1 MPIHIADAFKTS
13 AFASQQTGLLFNLP
27 VPDPRAVQREPGV
40 SLCMIVKNEER
51 FLEACLESVKDYVD
65 EINIVDTGSTDR
77 TLEIARRYTDRIE
90 HREWRGDFS
99 WARNEAIE
107 MATKRWIIVLDADEE
122 LTSDSGP
129 LLHAL
134 GTTPAGTTPVYLK
147 ILNLVDDQSGMGTMT
162 HLLPRI
168 YPNTTRIR
176 YHGVIHENIGRTDS
190 KEDIGGVLSPIKILH
205 KGYTEAI
212 LAGRNKSQRNLPL
225 LAKAIEENGESSF
238 SWFNYAMSAIGA
250 EDADMG
256 IEAFE
261 KMFAIDEKDGIVRSY
276 HALAYL
282 ALASAYAYKKNDVE
296 KALEIIDGCLS
307 LDVYKKYTNAHFTR
321 GDILTYA
328 KRYEEARESLLEAIA
343 CRASTGSYYMVDDEI
358 FQWKAQYN
366 MGVSY
371 LRENRPAEAADWFAK
386 ALENKPDSVFISRQY
401 ARALER
407 AGKFFEA
414 ELTFRDLFEQRAE
427 DIVVVDYADF
437 LIRRGR
443 NVRALE
449 VIDEALPM
457 AKPEFAIPLRIGA
470 AAIAMTAGSAD
481 AEPYLR
487 SVLEIAPAQAAA
499 LFMLEKLYRDR
510 NDAESLAELLTTEME
525 SEPQS
530 PADFGRRSHRYLERH
545 QYEKA
550 VESARRGLLLS
561 PQDGVLLYN
570 AAEAEAELGNT
581 REAIALL
588 ERITA
593 ETPDV
598 YPTALFLLAELSR
611 EEPLRALA
619 ALEELSAFS
628 PENIDGLLFRVSLLD
643 GLGRVAEAEKL
654 LRASMKPGA
663 QRVGVAL
670 AGLLMKS
677 GRLEEAGS
685 IANQALAGA

>member
-1 MPIHIADAFKTS
+1 
-13 AFASQQTGLLFNLP
+13 
-27 VPDPRAVQREPGV
+27 
-40 SLCMIVKNEER
+40 
-51 FLEACLESVKDYVD
+51 
-65 EINIVDTGSTDR
+65 
-77 TLEIARRYTDRIE
+77 
-90 HREWRGDFS
+90 
-99 WARNEAIE
+99 
-107 MATKRWIIVLDADEE
+107 
-122 LTSDSGP
+122 
-129 LLHAL
+129 
-134 GTTPAGTTPVYLK
+134 
-147 ILNLVDDQSGMGTMT
+147 
-162 HLLPRI
+162 
-168 YPNTTRIR
+168 
-176 YHGVIHENIGRTDS
+176 
-190 KEDIGGVLSPIKILH
+190 
-205 KGYTEAI
+205 
-212 LAGRNKSQRNLPL
+212 
-225 LAKAIEENGESSF
+225 
-238 SWFNYAMSAIGA
+238 
-250 EDADMG
+250 
-256 IEAFE
+256 
-261 KMFAIDEKDGIVRSY
+261 MFAIDEKDGIVRSY

-371 LRENRPAEAADWFAK
+371 LRENRPEEAADWFAK

-487 SVLEIAPAQAAA
+487 SILEIAPAQAAA

-545 QYEKA
+545 QYEEA

-570 AAEAEAELGNT
+570 AAEAESKLGNT

-588 ERITA
+588 ERVTA

-611 EEPLRALA
+611 DEPLRALA